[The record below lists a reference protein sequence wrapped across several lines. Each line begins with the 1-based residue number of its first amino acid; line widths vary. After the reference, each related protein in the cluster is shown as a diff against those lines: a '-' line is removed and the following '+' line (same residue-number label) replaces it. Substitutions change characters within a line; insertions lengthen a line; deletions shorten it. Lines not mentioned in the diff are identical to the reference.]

1 LVASALFGQTEFFP
15 LEKVR
20 AGMRGTGKTVF
31 SGSRIEEFQ
40 VEILGVL
47 ENVGPKQSLILARL
61 AGGPLEKTGVLQGMS
76 GSPVYLEGRL
86 LGAVSMAFP
95 FSKEPV
101 AAIRPIG
108 EMLLSARGGKARTV
122 RARVSLLDDDLT
134 RPFTPPEEV
143 RAGGTRL
150 IDIATPVSFG
160 GLTRNTV
167 ERFAPQLRALGL
179 EPAQGM
185 SGGGKARA
193 SDGASPPFEPGSMIT
208 VQLMSGDMSIGA
220 DGTVTYVEGKNV
232 YAFGHRF
239 LSIGNTELP
248 FARSEVLTLLP
259 SLASSFKISAV
270 REWMGTILDDRSTAV
285 SGLLGRRAATVPLSI
300 EVTRRGEHAGGA
312 RSCYR
317 MEMVNDRYLAPFLV
331 QMAVYSAIDATE
343 RTVGSSTLAL
353 NGVFE
358 FRDGTTPI
366 RLNNSFSGEFSV
378 PQQVS
383 LATSIPL
390 AYALQSGFDSLQL
403 KNVKLEIESFDEKK
417 QAQIEQVWT
426 SRQEVRAGDA
436 VELTVVLASPNGA
449 EVKRKV
455 TYEVPVGAPA
465 GPLYFTVADGT
476 TTNLT
481 EIRQFVGAQPRSP
494 SQLVSLVNSLRGNTK
509 AYVRIWRA
517 DANYDVQGH
526 DFPSPPPS
534 LEQVLVQTQA
544 AVGGGFPGRSSKV
557 AELEIDAGGVV
568 VTGSKTVQ
576 VDIKG

>member
-1 LVASALFGQTEFFP
+1 
-15 LEKVR
+15 
-20 AGMRGTGKTVF
+20 
-31 SGSRIEEFQ
+31 
-40 VEILGVL
+40 
-47 ENVGPKQSLILARL
+47 
-61 AGGPLEKTGVLQGMS
+61 
-76 GSPVYLEGRL
+76 
-86 LGAVSMAFP
+86 
-95 FSKEPV
+95 
-101 AAIRPIG
+101 
-108 EMLLSARGGKARTV
+108 
-122 RARVSLLDDDLT
+122 
-134 RPFTPPEEV
+134 
-143 RAGGTRL
+143 
-150 IDIATPVSFG
+150 
-160 GLTRNTV
+160 
-167 ERFAPQLRALGL
+167 
-179 EPAQGM
+179 
-185 SGGGKARA
+185 
-193 SDGASPPFEPGSMIT
+193 
-208 VQLMSGDMSIGA
+208 
-220 DGTVTYVEGKNV
+220 
-232 YAFGHRF
+232 
-239 LSIGNTELP
+239 
-248 FARSEVLTLLP
+248 
-259 SLASSFKISAV
+259 
-270 REWMGTILDDRSTAV
+270 
-285 SGLLGRRAATVPLSI
+285 
-300 EVTRRGEHAGGA
+300 
-312 RSCYR
+312 

-383 LATSIPL
+383 LATAIPL

-436 VELTVVLASPNGA
+436 VELTVVLASPNGG

-455 TYEVPVGAPA
+455 TYEVPVGAA
-465 GPLYFTVADGT
+465 EGPLYFTVADGM

-509 AYVRIWRA
+509 AYVRVWRA

-544 AVGGGFPGRSSKV
+544 AVGGGFPGRNSKV
-557 AELEIDAGGVV
+557 AELEIDVGGVV
-568 VTGSKTVQ
+568 VTGSKLFKRTSKDEIWPA
-576 VDIKG
+576 VDLACLSRARNDRARPREMGSYQIFCAASSPYFVEPRWMPDAGPENGDAILLDQPDLERGAGSGRHAIRGYGHRGWFSRSTSPARAKWSDGRPARGVWVALSGAAVRRSSPKGKIYRIEGGEGCRVLSPGSVYIWSLVFAKMTLFGGFGRRSGFSRGRSGGEIYYETGQTHVTSLALDTQGRLLAGTEPNGILYRIEAKGKAFVLYDADLPEIRAITTAPEGVIYAAAQGGASTRRGIAATQMAPGEWVSLS